1 MVAASVGIGFISM
14 SVWAHHMFTVGLG
27 PAGNIFFVISTMTI
41 SVPTGIKIFNWIAT
55 MWGGKLIFKTP
66 MLFCTAFLFQFMLAG
81 LTGIMVAAAPFDWQ
95 LSGSYF
101 VIAHFHY
108 VLVGAIVFALFGAF
122 YYWYPKIIGRMLNET
137 LGKWHFWLFV
147 IGFHLTF
154 DFMHIPG
161 LLGMPRR
168 IYTYEP
174 GRGWD
179 VWNLI
184 VSIGGDHPGH
194 CYGYLRRQPGLVVLS
209 RQGGWSRSL
218 GCLDAGVVDPLTAAG
233 LQLRR
238 RAGGEQ
244 PPSAMGPEA
253 S

>member
-1 MVAASVGIGFISM
+1 
-14 SVWAHHMFTVGLG
+14 
-27 PAGNIFFVISTMTI
+27 MTI

-122 YYWYPKIIGRMLNET
+122 YYWYPKIIGRMLSET

-174 GRGWD
+174 GRGWEG
-179 VWNLI
+179 WNMI
-184 VSIGGDHPGH
+184 VS
-194 CYGYLRRQPGLVVLS
+194 
-209 RQGGWSRSL
+209 
-218 GCLDAGVVDPLTAAG
+218 
-233 LQLRR
+233 
-238 RAGGEQ
+238 AGGIIQAIATLIFVYNLVSSYYRGKVAGPDPWDAWTLEWSTPS
-244 PPSAMGPEA
+244 PPPDYNFAVEPSVSSRRPLWDLKHPEDTD
-253 S
+253 SGYE